1 VAGLQVG
8 AAILQ
13 RNTILVISGKTYPS
27 LETLELHNQHVI
39 NVVTKERLLI
49 MKMKDG
55 WEPLCKFLGKPIP
68 DEPFP
73 WVNDSEAASNTASR
87 IVLKLGLMWL
97 GLFTGISLTAYG
109 GMKLL
114 RL

>member
-1 VAGLQVG
+1 M
-8 AAILQ
+8 
-13 RNTILVISGKTYPS
+13 S
-27 LETLELHNQHVI
+27 
-39 NVVTKERLLI
+39 KERLLI

-73 WVNDSEAASNTASR
+73 WVNDSEAVSKTASR
-87 IVLKLGLMWL
+87 IVLKLGLIWL
-97 GLFTGISLTAYG
+97 GLFTGIGLTAYG

>member
-1 VAGLQVG
+1 MLLLSPIPRGTSDKRSKAD
-8 AAILQ
+8 
-13 RNTILVISGKTYPS
+13 RSTEN
-27 LETLELHNQHVI
+27 LELYNQYVM
-39 NVVTKERLLI
+39 NLVPKEQLLV

-73 WVNDSEAASNTASR
+73 WVNDAEEARNIGAR
-87 IVLKLGLMWL
+87 IFWRLGLTWM
-97 GLFTGISLTAYG
+97 GLFAGIGLTVYG
-109 GMKLL
+109 GVKWL